1 MKPKS
6 LEGNYTQGDSM
17 FANVEDG
24 IKSCGLDGEAIFSIT
39 VVDIVVHHLYPG
51 YRRCLYESAGL

>member
-1 MKPKS
+1 
-6 LEGNYTQGDSM
+6 M

-24 IKSCGLDGEAIFSIT
+24 IKSCGLDEEAIFSIT